1 MHKRLKIRLYPTKKQ
16 KEVLDNHFNAYRF
29 LYNLSLEYKIM
40 MYKDYGINK
49 SGYDLQSEI
58 FELRREVD
66 WLSKCKAECLR
77 DAGLNVDKTFKNF
90 FNGKGYPKFKSKR
103 SENSFHTYQNLSCKD
118 NILTFFKQKIKFKTS
133 EKYIKLL
140 NSHKIKQVTFK
151 KDKCGDYW
159 ASCLIDTEDTKQLPK
174 TDDIVGID
182 LGIKHILITSDGEFF
197 ENKRY
202 FDNTRKKLKR
212 AQQKFSKTKKG
223 SKNREKQAIKVA
235 KIYRKIG
242 RQREHYYHQIS
253 NKLLNEN
260 QVVVMESLKVQNM
273 MEKKELSRLISDA
286 SWGLLTTMLEYKA
299 KWYGRE
305 IIKIDTYFPSSKM
318 CSSCGNIKQDLKL
331 SDRVYKCS
339 NCDLKIDR
347 DYNATLNIKNSGIKI
362 PLEPVESKVTNSMNQ
377 ELKDLLTIK

>member
-1 MHKRLKIRLYPTKKQ
+1 MYKRLKIRLYPTKKQ

-49 SGYDLQSEI
+49 IGYDLQAEI
-58 FELRREVD
+58 FELRKETD

-77 DAGLNVDKTFKNF
+77 DAGLNVDKTFKKF
-90 FNGKGYPKFKSKR
+90 FKGSGYPKFKSKK
-103 SENSFHTYQNLSCKD
+103 SENSFHAYQSINCKE
-118 NILTFFKQKIKFKTS
+118 NILNFYRQKIKFKTS
-133 EKYIKLL
+133 KKYTTLL
-140 NSHKIKQVTFK
+140 NNHKIKQVTFK

-159 ASCLIDTEDTKQLPK
+159 ASCLIDTSDTKQLPK
-174 TDDIVGID
+174 TDNIVGID
-182 LGIKHILITSDGEFF
+182 LGVKHLVITSDGEFF

-212 AQQKFSKTKKG
+212 AQQRFSKTKKG

-235 KIYRKIG
+235 KIYRKIS
-242 RQREHYYHQIS
+242 RQREHYYHQIT

-273 MEKKELSRLISDA
+273 IEKKELSRLISDA
-286 SWGLLTTMLEYKA
+286 SWSLLTNMLEYKA
-299 KWYGRE
+299 NWYGRE

-331 SDRVYKCS
+331 SDRVYKCN
-339 NCDLKIDR
+339 NCDLEIDR
-347 DYNATLNIKNSGIKI
+347 DYNATLNIKNSGIKL

-377 ELKDLLTIK
+377 ELLIIKR